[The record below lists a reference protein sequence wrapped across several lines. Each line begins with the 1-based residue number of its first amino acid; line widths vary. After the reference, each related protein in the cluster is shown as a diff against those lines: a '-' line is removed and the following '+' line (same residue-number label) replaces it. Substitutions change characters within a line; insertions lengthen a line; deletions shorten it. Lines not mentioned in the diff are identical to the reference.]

1 MDTYVRADLIQPTR
15 KDTMPNQAV
24 ITVTSGPKNAVTD
37 PETGLR
43 YYVWKGQRYPSVSS
57 LRRMAGLSFQL
68 HQWTISRVIDRAVGE
83 HDILTR
89 ILERPARPRERVRD
103 KNVQLEARRWLRSAA
118 TEERDAAAELGTAV
132 HTAVTSGQRPMDVAE
147 DVRPYLYQY
156 LSWLHDSGATILAV
170 EQQVFNITEGYAG
183 SFDLL
188 VSFRNGEVYVIDVK
202 TSRGTYTDHALQI
215 VGYSQAEFSGE
226 DDVIDPAVTTLL
238 ASATGMA
245 LLHLTPEGWTFQ
257 RVRVT
262 PRLYS
267 AFRGLLNFSTFM
279 AENLSIDGLIQGEAK
294 GGVVV
299 P

>member
-1 MDTYVRADLIQPTR
+1 MSPA
-15 KDTMPNQAV
+15 AV

-57 LRRMAGLSFQL
+57 LRRMAGLSFTL
-68 HQWTISRVIDRAVGE
+68 HQWTLSRVIDRAVGE
-83 HDILTR
+83 HEILTR

-132 HTAVTSGQRPMDVAE
+132 HTAVLADQHPNDVSE
-147 DVRPYLYQY
+147 DVRPYLHQY
-156 LSWLHDSGATILAV
+156 RSWLHDSQAEVHAV
-170 EQQVFNITEGYAG
+170 EKQVFNLTEGYAG

-188 VSFRNGEVYVIDVK
+188 VRFPRGDVYVIDIK
-202 TSRGTYTDHALQI
+202 TSRGTYTDHALQL

-226 DDVIDPAVTTLL
+226 DDVIDQRVTDLL

-245 LLHLTPEGWTFQ
+245 LLHLTPDGWTFQ

-262 PRLYS
+262 PRLFG

-279 AENLSIDGLIQGEAK
+279 AENLSIDGLIQGEIK
-294 GGVVV
+294 GGVGI

>member
-1 MDTYVRADLIQPTR
+1 MHPS
-15 KDTMPNQAV
+15 AV

-43 YYVWKGQRYPSVSS
+43 YYIWKGERYPSVSS
-57 LRRMAGLSFQL
+57 LRRMAGLSFTL
-68 HQWTISRVIDRAVGE
+68 HQWVISRVVDRAVGE
-83 HDILTR
+83 VDILNR
-89 ILERPARPRERVRD
+89 ILSRPARPRERVRD

-132 HTAVTSGQRPMDVAE
+132 HTAVLSGAKPNDVAE
-147 DVRPYLYQY
+147 DIRPYLYQFQ
-156 LSWLHDSGATILAV
+156 SWLWDSKAEVLAI
-170 EQQVFNITEGYAG
+170 EKQVFNLTEGYAG

-188 VSFRNGEVYVIDVK
+188 VRFPRGEVYVIDIK
-202 TSRGTYTDHALQI
+202 TSRGTYTDHALQL

-226 DDVIDPAVTTLL
+226 DDVIDQRVTDLI
-238 ASATGMA
+238 ANATGMA

-262 PRLYS
+262 PKLYG
-267 AFRGLLNFSTFM
+267 AFRGLLTFSMFM
-279 AENLSIDGLIQGEAK
+279 AANLVIDGLISGEIK